1 MVLGVRFPVEVWLE
15 LEGNPLI
22 GVDWEELA
30 CVRVRSGRTRLD
42 ISRIGPA
49 NEPEPICRIT

>member
-15 LEGNPLI
+15 LEGKPLT
-22 GVDWEELA
+22 GVDSEELA

-42 ISRIGPA
+42 IMRIGPA
-49 NEPEPICRIT
+49 SEPEPICRMT